1 MSAPLPASVVV
12 TIEVGVDPH
21 TAFTIFTEEI
31 GQWWRP
37 GPINWNDNRRAVG
50 VRIEPGVG
58 GRWIEVDD
66 AQTGEGFEAGRI
78 TTWEPGVR
86 FAFTYRDAGHEI
98 DGTTVEIRFEPVAG
112 GTRVTL
118 EHRGWD
124 QLAADLAAKARQAK
138 RYGWANI
145 LLWYSDWA
153 FWGSP
158 RRVAASAPAGDRE

>member
-1 MSAPLPASVVV
+1 M
-12 TIEVGVDPH
+12 T
-21 TAFTIFTEEI
+21 
-31 GQWWRP
+31 Q
-37 GPINWNDNRRAVG
+37 
-50 VRIEPGVG
+50 
-58 GRWIEVDD
+58 
-66 AQTGEGFEAGRI
+66 QTGEGFEAGRI

-124 QLAADLAAKARQAK
+124 QLDADLAAKARQAK